1 MVIPFAG
8 AHAPEAANA
17 CANESWSFSSF
28 APGSSAAPRR
38 FTTNEPGWVAA
49 SRMIPW
55 TAFALTEL
63 VAAELAGAR
72 FLDRSFEPFLK
83 LREALALRGSAEPR
97 FGQP

>member
-1 MVIPFAG
+1 
-8 AHAPEAANA
+8 
-17 CANESWSFSSF
+17 
-28 APGSSAAPRR
+28 
-38 FTTNEPGWVAA
+38 
-49 SRMIPW
+49 MIPS

-72 FLDRSFEPFLK
+72 FLDRSFEPLLK